1 MREFLETYMNAK
13 EEMNEQQC
21 EYQNQVCENQCQNGY
36 YNNQNNDGG
45 DNNNQ
50 NNNNNNQEN
59 NEEYCLMSCLSDA
72 GYGECYDGDYNNN
85 NNNNNNQAQELD
97 YGRFAE
103 CEALYENNNNNGYYS
118 GNSGAY
124 VGAYCSNGGSA
135 INLGVF
141 TDPSCTIKGDNS
153 LFESVYYTSL
163 PYTTKSIIGNECLS
177 CDASEY
183 EYQEDDGNNNN
194 NNNNNN
200 YDYEVSDICE
210 EVHERAAKCESNLS
224 VKSSYYTP
232 HTESCVLIH
241 STLSSLESITKSNGK
256 SLKTARAF
264 AWIFFFTTL
273 GAVGYIVY
281 LHQNKN
287 GKIDLSMQGVLG
299 GTSA

>member
-1 MREFLETYMNAK
+1 MREFLETYMDAK
-13 EEMNEQQC
+13 EEMKEQQC
-21 EYQNQVCENQCQNGY
+21 EYQEQVCENQCENGY
-36 YNNQNNDGG
+36 YNNQNDG
-45 DNNNQ
+45 DNDNDNNQ
-50 NNNNNNQEN
+50 NNNNNNDD
-59 NEEYCLMSCLSDA
+59 EYCLMSCLSNA

-85 NNNNNNQAQELD
+85 NNNNQAEELD
-97 YGRFAE
+97 YAQFAE
-103 CEALYENNNNNGYYS
+103 CESLYEDNNNGNYN

-141 TDPSCTIKGDNS
+141 TDSSCTIKGDNS

-183 EYQEDDGNNNN
+183 EYQEDDGD

-200 YDYEVSDICE
+200 YNYDYEVSEICE
-210 EVHERAAKCESNLS
+210 EVHERSAKCEENLS
-224 VKSSYYTP
+224 VKSSYYQP
-232 HTESCVLIH
+232 HTESCTLIH

-256 SLKTARAF
+256 SLTTARAF

-273 GAVGYIVY
+273 GAVGYIFY